1 MKTIKFAVCGSGR
14 RGASIA
20 KSILANLPDVVICA
34 VSDPYIDK
42 AEILADELS
51 ERVGYHPNVYSD
63 HIELFANESPDAI
76 FVATSW
82 DSHIPV
88 AIHAM
93 ERGVAVALE
102 VGAVYNEEE
111 CWQLINTYEK
121 TKTPFMLME
130 NCCYGKEELLAT
142 SMARAGKFGEIVY
155 CHGAYM
161 HDLRNQI
168 SYGEINRHYRN
179 GEYSEHNRDNYP
191 THDLG
196 PISKLLNINRGN
208 RMLSLSSRASKS
220 SGINE
225 YVKGKAD
232 IEYLAER
239 KFAQGDIVETIITCE
254 NGELI
259 NLRLDTTL
267 PTYYS
272 REFTVRGTK
281 GLFEQKLNMALFDGE
296 EMDEGGRI
304 SYLKQEIDNAVKYYD
319 EFLPDIWKNIT
330 QEMIEAGHGGMDIFE
345 FEAFC
350 DCLRNGKEMPIDVYD
365 AAAWMSISY
374 LTEQSIAQNGA
385 SVEIPDFTKGAYKTR
400 KAQDV
405 ITFNK

>member
-20 KSILANLPDVVICA
+20 QSVLTSLKDVEICA

-42 AEILADELS
+42 ATALADKINEKC
-51 ERVGYHPNVYSD
+51 GYRPNVYQG
-63 HIELFANESPDAI
+63 HFELFENESPDAV

-82 DSHIPV
+82 ESHIPV
-88 AIHAM
+88 SLYAM
-93 ERGVAVALE
+93 ERGVPVALE
-102 VGAVYNEEE
+102 VGAVYTEDE
-111 CWQLINTYEK
+111 CWQLVDTYEK

-142 SMARAGKFGEIVY
+142 AMARAGKFGEIVY

-161 HDLRNQI
+161 HDLRKQI
-168 SYGEINRHYRN
+168 AYGEIERHYRN
-179 GEYSEHNRDNYP
+179 EEYSKRNRDNYP

-196 PISKLLNINRGN
+196 PIAKLLNINRGN
-208 RMLSLSSRASKS
+208 RMISLSSRASKAR
-220 SGINE
+220 GLNE
-225 YVKGKAD
+225 YIKDK
-232 IEYLAER
+232 EELKYLSDR
-239 KFAQGDIVETIITCE
+239 IFAQGDIVETIITCE

-259 NLRLDTTL
+259 SLRLDTTL

-281 GLFEQKLNMALFDGE
+281 GIYEQKLNMALFDGE
-296 EMDEGGRI
+296 EMDEGGRV
-304 SYLKQEIDNAVKYYD
+304 SYMKQEIDNATKYYD
-319 EFLPDIWKNIT
+319 EYLPDIWKNIT

-350 DCLRNGKEMPIDVYD
+350 DCLRNGKEMPVDVYD
-365 AAAWMSISY
+365 AVAWMSVSY
-374 LTEQSIAQNGA
+374 LTEKSIANDGQKI
-385 SVEIPDFTKGAYKTR
+385 EIPDFTKGKYKTR
-400 KAQDV
+400 EPKDV
-405 ITFNK
+405 IKLK